1 MVFVAFVFSVVLV
14 LLPEHDDVYGSSLVV
29 VPG

>member
-14 LLPEHDDVYGSSLVV
+14 LPEHDDVHGSGLVV